1 MTDTKTGRQLTSL
14 SRCPLPYQAAVCRQL
29 YKHVALPSAD
39 GLKGGLKGG
48 YSYILAQRIGDGKET
63 CK

>member
-39 GLKGGLKGG
+39 GLKVD
-48 YSYILAQRIGDGKET
+48 YSYILAQRIGEGKEIYE
-63 CK
+63 